1 MKSALRFLQH
11 MPGFVP
17 MNIKNC
23 LLRLLFLF
31 GWCGFSWEEDKERNG
46 RIILQRQPLQGQ
58 NPFFIEF
65 IACCRAYNVIMFSNK
80 GSLCSI
86 SSAYPCR
93 RICHSLQK
101 WLWARLQCKPCER
114 KKISRAFERMT
125 STWKT
130 PSSSLSKTQFFFLK
144 MKSKNTGKHQEKRLL
159 SATPEAMGHTA
170 YPLHLITS
178 TSLECLPCL

>member
-1 MKSALRFLQH
+1 MKSALRFLQR

-17 MNIKNC
+17 MNIKDC

-93 RICHSLQK
+93 SD
-101 WLWARLQCKPCER
+101 
-114 KKISRAFERMT
+114 FEPDYSVNHVRG
-125 STWKT
+125 KRYQE
-130 PSSSLSKTQFFFLK
+130 LLK
-144 MKSKNTGKHQEKRLL
+144 GWPQPGKHLPPHSQRLNFFSWKWNLRIQVNIKRRDCFLPHLRQWVTQLTHYTWSPILL
-159 SATPEAMGHTA
+159 
-170 YPLHLITS
+170 
-178 TSLECLPCL
+178 